1 MYIHITHIFTQNI
14 DFHNNFSI
22 SIWLDCMYIKET
34 QVEKN
39 YKNSQS
45 HTENKPLLHQK
56 ISKITFLGLLLRTLV
71 VVAVIP
77 RASRL
82 THFRCTVTL
91 CGENCNNWLVHNMCG
106 KFFFRVLGLTDWY
119 PPFIFLVLLEDSRIL
134 HVNFYCTWCRRCL
147 CTFLWYLKLF

>member
-56 ISKITFLGLLLRTLV
+56 ISKITFLGLLLWTLV

-77 RASRL
+77 RASWL

-91 CGENCNNWLVHNMCG
+91 CGENWNNWLVHNMCG
-106 KFFFRVLGLTDWY
+106 KFFFASL
-119 PPFIFLVLLEDSRIL
+119 DSPIDIHHSFSL
-134 HVNFYCTWCRRCL
+134 F
-147 CTFLWYLKLF
+147 YLKIPGFYTSIFTALDVGDAYARFYDI